1 MSSRSFNQEEQPTG
15 SAVPQG
21 TAAPAA
27 EPAAPAA
34 EPLAPAAADIVT
46 LAASWAS
53 AAGTRVRLISELAL
67 AEAKLAAISIA
78 LMAFLAML
86 AAAFVLG
93 AWGLLVA
100 GVIHGLLQLQFPLLP
115 VLLALVGLHVLVA
128 ATAWRAAVRL
138 CANLEFG
145 YTRQQFGQRLG
156 QQSPQHPDTGT
167 ENP

>member
-1 MSSRSFNQEEQPTG
+1 
-15 SAVPQG
+15 
-21 TAAPAA
+21 
-27 EPAAPAA
+27 
-34 EPLAPAAADIVT
+34 

-145 YTRQQFGQRLG
+145 YTRQQFGQQML
-156 QQSPQHPDTGT
+156 QHPDTGT